1 METINKEYNLEALTK
16 VKDDNNIFKIQ
27 ESDFDLPLR
36 VKSFLSTK
44 EYECFIKNVEK
55 LVRMCQ
61 EYRLWVDYIIDH
73 LGHSCCALTKESIN
87 ECPVQ
92 IHHHPI
98 SLYAITKGVVNWFL
112 TKEIEFSTFDV
123 ATKVI
128 ELHFQDKIG
137 YIVLI
142 SDLHA
147 KYHNGFLSLPIEL
160 VHGEFKYVLQN
171 YTIDE
176 NEYDKI
182 CKLCN
187 VHVEDLKL
195 QWKKDDYPGISGYTE
210 EKVLPENEQK
220 RLSA

>member
-1 METINKEYNLEALTK
+1 METKNKEYNLEALTK
-16 VKDDNNIFKIQ
+16 VKNDDNIFKIQ
-27 ESDFDLPLR
+27 DSEFDLPLR

-44 EYECFIKNVEK
+44 EYESFIKNVEK
-55 LVRMCQ
+55 LVRQCQ
-61 EYRLWVDYIIDH
+61 EYRLWVNYIIDH
-73 LGHSCCALTKESIN
+73 LGHSQCALTKESIN

-98 SLYAITKGVVNWFL
+98 SLYSIVKGVTNQFL
-112 TKEIEFSTFDV
+112 TKEIEFSSFDV

-128 ELHFQDKIG
+128 ELHFQNKIG
-137 YIVLI
+137 YIVLL

-147 KYHNGFLSLPIEL
+147 KYHSGFLNLPIEF
-160 VHGEFKYVLQN
+160 VHGEYKYILQN

-195 QWKKDDYPGISGYTE
+195 EWSKGNYPGINSYTE
-210 EKVLPENEQK
+210 EKTLPEHEQK